1 MFEVLRVISSSP
13 EDLQPVFETIL
24 ANATRLCGAKFG
36 MLFLTEGNAFR
47 IVALHNA
54 PPAYAKARR
63 GQLVLNANPGTA
75 LGRAAATKRTVQ
87 VADIRTDPAYS
98 TDPQRSALLHQA
110 GARTILNVPM
120 LKGNALIGQIGIFRQ
135 EVQPFTD
142 KQIELVQNFAD
153 QAVIAIE
160 NTRLLNDLRERTDD
174 LSEALEQ
181 QTATS
186 QVLQVISGS
195 PGDLQPVFE
204 AMLANATRIC
214 GAKFGALWLCEGD
227 GFRAVGRYGLPPAL
241 AEWLTREPV
250 LHPNPERAL
259 ERLRQTHKAVQIT
272 DIMAEQ
278 PYRDGVLA
286 RFGGA
291 RTLVSVPMLK
301 ENELIGAISIYR
313 QEVQP
318 FTDKQIELVTNF
330 ANQAVIAI
338 ENTRLLNEL
347 RESLQQ
353 QTATSEVLQVISSSP
368 GDLDPVFQAMLT
380 NATRICEAKFGNL
393 LLYEPY
399 AFRHVCAIGEQSA
412 FLEWVR
418 RQPTFALSDH
428 PHVPLAKLARTKQV
442 THIVDLKAER
452 GYIER
457 EPRVLAM
464 VESASIRTMLLVP
477 MLKEEELIGAI

>member
-87 VADIRTDPAYS
+87 VADIRTDSAYS

-142 KQIELVQNFAD
+142 KQIEVVQNFAD
-153 QAVIAIE
+153 QAVI
-160 NTRLLNDLRERTDD
+160 D
-174 LSEALEQ
+174 
-181 QTATS
+181 
-186 QVLQVISGS
+186 
-195 PGDLQPVFE
+195 
-204 AMLANATRIC
+204 
-214 GAKFGALWLCEGD
+214 
-227 GFRAVGRYGLPPAL
+227 
-241 AEWLTREPV
+241 
-250 LHPNPERAL
+250 
-259 ERLRQTHKAVQIT
+259 
-272 DIMAEQ
+272 
-278 PYRDGVLA
+278 
-286 RFGGA
+286 
-291 RTLVSVPMLK
+291 
-301 ENELIGAISIYR
+301 
-313 QEVQP
+313 
-318 FTDKQIELVTNF
+318 
-330 ANQAVIAI
+330 I

-380 NATRICEAKFGNL
+380 NATRICEAKFGNF
-393 LLYEPY
+393 LLYEPH

-428 PHVPLAKLARTKQV
+428 PHVPL
-442 THIVDLKAER
+442 
-452 GYIER
+452 
-457 EPRVLAM
+457 
-464 VESASIRTMLLVP
+464 
-477 MLKEEELIGAI
+477 